1 MQTVISVCNCEHW
14 YIRSDVGN
22 LREQGK
28 GIHCRIISRGGQ
40 CVSNAGSMMDVKK
53 GSELQ
58 GNGGGGQCI
67 SNIGKL
73 TIQEKV
79 QTVGKCKVG
88 LHCPEPPTHQKGS
101 LAIQTLA
108 TRTSVSVVFSQQA
121 FVFYNC

>member
-79 QTVGKCKVG
+79 QTV
-88 LHCPEPPTHQKGS
+88 EPPTHQKGS